1 MKTNLSIIAVISC
14 FFSCTLSCAVAY
26 DDIDK
31 KIAKEI
37 YIQEMEDGSDKGC
50 IHRYNNP
57 LGKNSIKF
65 LELSR
70 SIYFS
75 GASKNIDFSTIDFNA
90 VIEDFK
96 NLEKR
101 LDRSYC
107 FNPSKEVFDYRDKN
121 SKNMDYAYFYLLYE
135 SLNVY
140 KKTFKSDIVIPEFDT
155 NFVCKKYACF
165 QNYSFHNDRSHYTKT
180 EGEMVDVNNEDEDN
194 SEIAKKIPP
203 FVDLYVNDIVEVIP
217 MPLLL
222 CEMNS
227 AVDLAMLAENENFTM
242 NALDTFLQNVRKSGR
257 YLFTNDNIQYRIASI
272 ENIANSSVKL
282 IKVVG
287 IGTTQLNEAH
297 YGYIPSNVWDL
308 GRKAKIKEEKNRK
321 QLEEHEEKVKKER
334 EQKEL
339 ELKAKRTEL
348 QNNLDTLK
356 NEYNKVKNDLK
367 KNENFL
373 KSVEGDKSP
382 TVQRL
387 KKDTAK
393 EISKQKAKKA
403 SLKKEI
409 ENIKS
414 QITNIENL

>member
-1 MKTNLSIIAVISC
+1 MKTNSSIIAVVSC
-14 FFSCTLSCAVAY
+14 FFACALSCVMAY
-26 DDIDK
+26 DNVDK
-31 KIAKEI
+31 KIAREI
-37 YIQEMEDGSDKGC
+37 YTQEMEDGSDKGC
-50 IHRYNNP
+50 IYRYNNP

-65 LELSR
+65 LGLLR
-70 SIYFS
+70 SVYHS
-75 GASKNIDFSTIDFNA
+75 GASKNIDFSVIDLNA

-96 NLEKR
+96 NIEKR

-107 FNPSKEVFDYRDKN
+107 FNPSKDVFDYRDKN

-155 NFVCKKYACF
+155 NFICKKYACF
-165 QNYSFHNDRSHYTKT
+165 QNYSFHNERSHYTKA
-180 EGEMVDVNNEDEDN
+180 EGEAIGLNNEDEGD
-194 SEIAKKIPP
+194 SEMAKKIPQ
-203 FVDLYVNDIVEVIP
+203 FVDLYVNDIVDVIP

-222 CEMNS
+222 CEIDS
-227 AVDLAMLAENENFTM
+227 AVDLAMLAEDENFTM
-242 NALDTFLQNVRKSGR
+242 KAFDTFLENVRKGGR
-257 YLFTNDNIQYRIASI
+257 YLFANDNIQYRIASI

-287 IGTTQLNEAH
+287 IGTAQLNEAH

-308 GRKAKIKEEKNRK
+308 GRKVKIKEEKNRK
-321 QLEEHEEKVKKER
+321 ELKEYEEKVKKER

-348 QNNLDTLK
+348 QNNLDTLR

-373 KSVEGDKSP
+373 KSVEGDESP
-382 TVQRL
+382 SVQRL
-387 KKDTAK
+387 KKDTIK

-403 SLKKEI
+403 SIKKEM
-409 ENIKS
+409 ESIKS
-414 QITNIENL
+414 QIKCIENL